1 MGVLLVTLVCA
12 GTLHAVTPDEME
24 QARTIAAKA
33 YLRWANDGSGYL
45 DELNPK
51 TMAELEKSLKAKEK
65 ENITAFKAVKT
76 PSDYAS
82 WDKEALVKYWSV
94 TFFAQPGL
102 SDKGKAA
109 KGVVKRKVSAM
120 NVSAPSAKPAEQ
132 EKPAEEAKAAKPE
145 ENAAPGPED
154 AASAAGQPAPAES
167 PEVMADEMAGVIEA
181 EAAVDSAAAV
191 TEKADR
197 KRDNG
202 SQVWIYILALCVLVG
217 IVIWLV
223 IFASKT
229 MKNAEE
235 FSEVKE
241 SQKEERKEKGIFA
254 KKERVKVSDDDA
266 DEIEDERDADKR
278 NDELS
283 RREEQV
289 LRRELLGVR
298 EENVRLQGEN
308 ERLKAE
314 LSAVR
319 RELEEAGRRVG
330 ELTAERDAL
339 SSAKAVNTAA
349 AVLENASE
357 EEMPVRR
364 KEAPSAA
371 AREIYLGRVN
381 SKGLFVR
388 ADRRFTPGKSVYRL
402 LTTDGFTGTYRP
414 VTDGEMVDMMLDN
427 PAEYLS
433 GGCVAKDLE
442 DTDGM
447 TEIVTESAGTAIF
460 EDGCWRVLR
469 KAKIAYRS

>member
-1 MGVLLVTLVCA
+1 MGVLLATLLCA
-12 GTLHAVTPDEME
+12 GSLHAVTPDEME

-51 TMAELEKSLKAKEK
+51 SMAELEKSLKAKEK
-65 ENITAFKAVKT
+65 ENIAAFKAVKT

-94 TFFAQPGL
+94 TFFSQPGL
-102 SDKGKAA
+102 SEKGKAA

-120 NVSAPSAKPAEQ
+120 TVSAPAAASAQAEKPVEETKPAENT
-132 EKPAEEAKAAKPE
+132 PAKPE
-145 ENAAPGPED
+145 EAA
-154 AASAAGQPAPAES
+154 AAVQPAAES
-167 PEVMADEMAGVIEA
+167 PEVMADEMAGVIA
-181 EAAVDSAAAV
+181 EAAEVDSAAAA
-191 TEKADR
+191 TEKSDK

-229 MKNAEE
+229 MKNAED

-241 SQKEERKEKGIFA
+241 SQKEDRKEKEHAA
-254 KKERVKVSDDDA
+254 KKERLMAAEDDDEEEES
-266 DEIEDERDADKR
+266 DEPAADKR
-278 NDELS
+278 LEDLS

-298 EENVRLQGEN
+298 EENVRLQSEN
-308 ERLKAE
+308 ERLKSE
-314 LSAVR
+314 LASLR
-319 RELEEAGRRVG
+319 RSLEERA
-330 ELTAERDAL
+330 AE
-339 SSAKAVNTAA
+339 VT
-349 AVLENASE
+349 
-357 EEMPVRR
+357 PVRR
-364 KEAPSAA
+364 SETAE

-388 ADRRFTPGKSVYRL
+388 ADRRFTPAKSVYRL
-402 LTTDGFTGTYRP
+402 VTTDGFTGTYRV
-414 VTDGEMVDMMLDN
+414 VTDEEMQDIMLDN
-427 PAEYLS
+427 PAEYLA

-447 TEIVTESAGTAIF
+447 NEIITESAGTAIF
-460 EDGCWRVLR
+460 EEGCWRVLR
-469 KAKIAYRS
+469 KAKILYR